1 MFNLQLFQ
9 AWAVASMVVLI
20 GSGCAS
26 TGSTSGA
33 TARSPAQLKQQELS
47 QMEKQGQR
55 NDIDKPL
62 K

>member
-1 MFNLQLFQ
+1 MFKLQLFRGLT
-9 AWAVASMVVLI
+9 VAGTVVLL

-26 TGSTSGA
+26 TGPTSGA